1 MSKAPVEHVAT
12 FIAAADGPPLS
23 AGAVA
28 AWSGAVGAG
37 AIDWLEPGV
46 AADVTFALAP
56 DALPQVRAALQAA
69 ADAGGVDVVVQ
80 RKAGRRKL
88 LLVADMDSTMIE
100 QECVD
105 ELAAFAGLRERVAPI
120 TARAMRGELDF
131 EAALRER
138 VALLAGLDVAIVDT
152 ILRER
157 VTFTRGASALV
168 ATMRA
173 HGAYAALV
181 TGGFTCFAERIAA
194 RLGFDEARA
203 NRLET
208 REGRL
213 TGAVTP
219 PIAGAGA
226 KLAALESLRAARA
239 LPREATLAVGDG
251 ANDLDMLAAA
261 GLGVAFHAKP
271 KVAAAAGARIDRAD
285 LTALLYAQGFRRADI
300 VELQQPS
307 PLRAKHAK

>member
-1 MSKAPVEHVAT
+1 MSKALIEHVAT
-12 FIAAADGPPLS
+12 FVAAADGPRLAAEAVTTWS
-23 AGAVA
+23 A
-28 AWSGAVGAG
+28 AVGVH
-37 AIDWLEPGV
+37 AIDWLEACV
-46 AADVTFALAP
+46 AADATFALAP
-56 DALPQVRAALQAA
+56 EALPQARAALQAA

-80 RKAGRRKL
+80 EKATRRKRL
-88 LLVADMDSTMIE
+88 IVADMDSTMIE

-131 EAALRER
+131 ESALRER
-138 VALLAGLDVAIVDT
+138 VALLAGLDAAIVAT

-157 VTFTRGASALV
+157 VTFTPGARTLV

-181 TGGFTCFAERIAA
+181 TGGFTCFAEPIAA

-208 REGRL
+208 RDGRL

-219 PIAGAGA
+219 PIRGASA
-226 KLAALESLRAARA
+226 KREALEELRAQLGLQPA
-239 LPREATLAVGDG
+239 ETLAVGDG
-251 ANDLDMLAAA
+251 ANDLGMLEAA

-271 KVAAAAGARIDRAD
+271 KVASAARARVDRAD
-285 LTALLYAQGFRRADI
+285 LTALLFAQGYHRADW
-300 VELQQPS
+300 
-307 PLRAKHAK
+307 RA